1 MCAQFGAEGH
11 ELDQPWAKR
20 VNLGLAAASV
30 GMLGAHLSH
39 WSLITPLAAMSGCAT
54 VLAEDTSCRALC
66 SHHVGGVSC
75 MQCPFFPDEVHH
87 PDDF

>member
-1 MCAQFGAEGH
+1 MSCPLHAQFGAEGR

-39 WSLITPLAAMSGCAT
+39 WSHITPLAAISGCANSART
-54 VLAEDTSCRALC
+54 NYSCIALC
-66 SHHVGGVSC
+66 S
-75 MQCPFFPDEVHH
+75 
-87 PDDF
+87 